1 MKIGD
6 LVRIKKHKQFLLTK
20 GIGIVVNLYIEDDT
34 HCCDVYWAESGEITW
49 TFPDNLEAVCK

>member
-6 LVRIKKHKQFLLTK
+6 LVRMKEDKVFLLVK

-34 HCCDVYWAESGEITW
+34 HCCDIYWAESEEVTW
-49 TFPDNLEAVCK
+49 NFPDNLEVIQ